1 MAVELGDL
9 GRDAP
14 EHRARGGEGDLLADH
29 RAQQGLG
36 WVEPSRQTD
45 ARHSGDEGRE
55 PGIPGQRLVDRGRVG
70 VQIEPAAHARR
81 ERPDILQR
89 GERRRAAHAGAF
101 VVETHVHL
109 RESAGQA
116 HPALDADVGDPF
128 DARHGVV
135 GEVAQH
141 AHAVEGCA
149 SGEAQ
154 GDGRAGT
161 DSALRRRRGAT
172 LATREGAQC
181 ARGQVVDLPHGVV
194 ELPDAAEPAR
204 ERHLRGGQLG
214 AGEQRAGRFRA
225 VRAGESEGAGAEFRR
240 HDAREMP
247 RAVAE
252 VRGETRHAVALDHP
266 AIGKFDTI
274 SIRLIGMGHVPH
286 PGDGQRGVG
295 KGEAH
300 DRVELGSEMMLH
312 VIRQTSFGLAILEDG
327 RVLGEERA
335 HCLRVARF
343 KSDRP

>member
-1 MAVELGDL
+1 M
-9 GRDAP
+9 
-14 EHRARGGEGDLLADH
+14 
-29 RAQQGLG
+29 
-36 WVEPSRQTD
+36 
-45 ARHSGDEGRE
+45 
-55 PGIPGQRLVDRGRVG
+55 
-70 VQIEPAAHARR
+70 
-81 ERPDILQR
+81 
-89 GERRRAAHAGAF
+89 
-101 VVETHVHL
+101 HL

-141 AHAVEGCA
+141 AHAVEGGA

-252 VRGETRHAVALDHP
+252 VRGETRHAVALDHAVEDEP
-266 AIGKFDTI
+266 HRAPHEIVAQ
-274 SIRLIGMGHVPH
+274 VP
-286 PGDGQRGVG
+286 
-295 KGEAH
+295 
-300 DRVELGSEMMLH
+300 
-312 VIRQTSFGLAILEDG
+312 
-327 RVLGEERA
+327 
-335 HCLRVARF
+335 LRVAGGRVGLAALAGPQPGLVP
-343 KSDRP
+343 SGRSARCARAGSSRGSWVGSRCPSSARPR